1 MRSRIWVKVSSGNL
15 TPLMRFFIPAA
26 AFLILVTSVDAK
38 NFAGDMFNLGI
49 WKLTI
54 PMDDDGDGA
63 ADEVTMPLLRYFED
77 PEFFHLSETGDSV
90 VFRARCGGATTKT
103 SKYPRSELRE
113 LNKDGETKASW
124 STTSGVHNM
133 TIEFAINKVPKKKQH
148 VVAAQIHDEENDI
161 LMVRLEG
168 KKLFL
173 ERHEEEDFM
182 LIEDYKLGTFVKL
195 MIIADNGRIRAFIG
209 GSQVMEWK
217 VEAEGLY
224 FKVGCYT
231 QSNPEKGD
239 KPDDYAETE
248 FRSVYVMH
256 KG

>member
-1 MRSRIWVKVSSGNL
+1 
-15 TPLMRFFIPAA
+15 MRFLISTAA
-26 AFLILVTSVDAK
+26 LLILATSVDAK
-38 NFAGDMFNLGI
+38 NFAGDMFNLAI

-54 PMDDDGDGA
+54 PMDDDGDGV

-77 PEFFHLSETGDSV
+77 PDFFHLSETGDSV
-90 VFRARCGGATTKT
+90 VFRAACGGATTKN
-103 SKYPRSELRE
+103 SHYPRSELRE
-113 LNKDGETKASW
+113 MNKDSKTKASW

-133 TIEFAINKVPKKKQH
+133 TVEFAINKVPKKKQH
-148 VVAAQIHDEENDI
+148 VVAAQIHDEEND
-161 LMVRLEG
+161 LVMVRLEG

-173 ERHEEEDFM
+173 ERNDEEDFM
-182 LIEDYKLGTFVKL
+182 LVEDYKLGTFVKL
-195 MIIADNGRIRAFIG
+195 MIIADNGRIRFFLDG
-209 GSQVMEWK
+209 KQLLEWE

-239 KPDDYAETE
+239 KPDDYGETE

-256 KG
+256 K

>member
-1 MRSRIWVKVSSGNL
+1 MLGSTN
-15 TPLMRFFIPAA
+15 LMRTVLPTAVLL
-26 AFLILVTSVDAK
+26 FLCSFAGAK

-54 PMDDDGDGA
+54 PMDDDGDGV
-63 ADEVTMPLLRYFED
+63 ADEVMMPLLRYFED
-77 PEFFHLSETGDSV
+77 PDFFHLSETGDSV
-90 VFRARCGGATTKT
+90 VFRAPCGGATTKN
-103 SKYPRSELRE
+103 SRYPRSELRE
-113 LNKDGETKASW
+113 MNKDSKTKASW

-133 TIEFAINKVPKKKQH
+133 TLEFAVNKTPRKKPH
-148 VVAAQIHDEENDI
+148 VVAAQIHDGENDL

-173 ERHEEEDFM
+173 ERRDEEDFI

-195 MIIADNGRIRAFIG
+195 MLICDNSRIRAFLDKK
-209 GSQVMEWK
+209 QVMEWN
-217 VEAEGLY
+217 VEADGLY

-239 KPDDYAETE
+239 RPDDYGETE
-248 FRSVYVMH
+248 FRSVYVVH